1 MKRAATITLA
11 FAITL
16 GGCTYKVMPTSTK
29 PMNIYSHH
37 DEKVHGRFGLL
48 IDHSVR
54 EVHRSIKP
62 SSHACSGHSY
72 PLEMGDSLATSVRHT
87 SEMLFD
93 EVVEM
98 HTAPTGEAMRAD
110 NIRGYALVKLD
121 EFKPRVNCAAGFWSM
136 TCTAHADV
144 AFGITVRGLDG
155 ILFSTAVG
163 GTKSA
168 DGDAGGACEAVAGLV
183 ANAIEL
189 ATRDA
194 LERMAERIS
203 NSPKL
208 RANATPTEEKK

>member
-1 MKRAATITLA
+1 
-11 FAITL
+11 
-16 GGCTYKVMPTSTK
+16 
-29 PMNIYSHH
+29 
-37 DEKVHGRFGLL
+37 
-48 IDHSVR
+48 
-54 EVHRSIKP
+54 
-62 SSHACSGHSY
+62 
-72 PLEMGDSLATSVRHT
+72 
-87 SEMLFD
+87 
-93 EVVEM
+93 
-98 HTAPTGEAMRAD
+98 
-110 NIRGYALVKLD
+110 
-121 EFKPRVNCAAGFWSM
+121 M

-144 AFGITVRGLDG
+144 AFGITVRGMAG
-155 ILFSTAVG
+155 ILFSTAGG